1 MPQAHAS
8 HILVDTLDQA
18 NELKSQ
24 IQQGD
29 ASFADLAQKHSKCPS
44 GKSGG
49 DLGTFGKGDMVPEF
63 DQVVFSDLPLNTV
76 SDPVQTQFGF
86 HILEV
91 HERN

>member
-1 MPQAHAS
+1 
-8 HILVDTLDQA
+8 
-18 NELKSQ
+18 
-24 IQQGD
+24 
-29 ASFADLAQKHSKCPS
+29 
-44 GKSGG
+44 
-49 DLGTFGKGDMVPEF
+49 MVPEF